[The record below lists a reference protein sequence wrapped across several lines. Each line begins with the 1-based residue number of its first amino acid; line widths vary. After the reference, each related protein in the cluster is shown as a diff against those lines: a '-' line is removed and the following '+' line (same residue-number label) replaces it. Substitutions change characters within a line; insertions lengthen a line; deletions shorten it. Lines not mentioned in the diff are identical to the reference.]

1 MGLFTALSLAMAM
14 AADPAAAAAGQP
26 EAAETKQKPEDKI
39 ICKRNETFITGSR
52 LSRPKKI
59 CMTAAEW
66 RMVDDEKNQTMGR
79 LKDGKINPDQPGT
92 LGGTGN

>member
-1 MGLFTALSLAMAM
+1 MGLFIALSFALAATQ
-14 AADPAAAAAGQP
+14 AAPAEDKPAT
-26 EAAETKQKPEDKI
+26 AESQQKADDKI

-66 RMVDDEKNQTMGR
+66 RMVNDEKNQTMSR
-79 LKDGKINPDQPGT
+79 LKDGKINPNQPGT